1 MAVLHARVA
10 NEREFRRLLRDIP
23 VDGLVVLGYDAE
35 DQICGLA
42 VNPRHRSLSW
52 LKIWELA
59 DIAVEL
65 RACSLQVV
73 VFPAGGSPTPTAH
86 ECAVFADLMVRA
98 RRAAVPLVDCYV
110 DRGGRLWSLRAAN
123 EERIGA

>member
-1 MAVLHARVA
+1 
-10 NEREFRRLLRDIP
+10 LRDIP
-23 VDGLVVLGYDAE
+23 VDGLVVLGYDVD

-42 VNPRHRSLSW
+42 MNPRHRSLSW
-52 LKIWELA
+52 LKVWELA
-59 DIAVEL
+59 DIRVEL
-65 RACSLQVV
+65 QASALQVV
-73 VFPAGGSPTPTAH
+73 VFPVGGSPTPSSH

-110 DRGGRLWSLRAAN
+110 VRGGRPWSLRAAN